1 LTPDSGAVAAVA
13 QRDITKFLQD
23 KPRILASFIL
33 PFLIVIILGN
43 SFRDPNSEFDYLTFV
58 TTGVFAQTLF
68 QSAAL
73 GLVSLLDDRDN
84 DFSQE
89 LFVAPVSRYAIIVGK
104 ITGEALVA
112 IVQGVGVLVVGWLI
126 GARIPLWRLPLVF
139 AFGVVVCLFGGA
151 FGLLV
156 LSTVRTRRFADQLF
170 NFVFLP
176 QFFLAGV
183 FNPTENFPWYLDA
196 LSRITPMRYA
206 VDLIRSIAYTGAERH
221 AVARD
226 PFPVTAAI
234 VTCLFV
240 AFVAAGT
247 TLFVRNERNR

>member
-1 LTPDSGAVAAVA
+1 MRDTGAVLAVA
-13 QRDITKFLQD
+13 QRDVTKFLQD
-23 KPRILASFIL
+23 KPRIIASFIL
-33 PFLIVIILGN
+33 PLLIVIILGN
-43 SFRDPNSEFDYLTFV
+43 SFRSSVKGFDYLTFV

-73 GLVSLLDDRDN
+73 GLVSLLEDRDN

-89 LFVAPVSRYAIIVGK
+89 LFVAPVSRYAIVVGK
-104 ITGEALVA
+104 ICGEALVA
-112 IVQGVGVLVVGWLI
+112 VVQGVGVLLVGWLV
-126 GARIPLWRLPLVF
+126 GARIPLARLPLLVI
-139 AFGVVVCLFGGA
+139 FGLVVCLFGGA

-170 NFVFLP
+170 NFLFLP

-196 LSRITPMRYA
+196 LSRIMPMRYA
-206 VDLIRSIAYTGAERH
+206 VDIIRSVGYSGRERS
-221 AVARD
+221 AVVRE
-226 PFPVTAAI
+226 PFVVAAAAVI
-234 VTCLFV
+234 GLFVLFV
-240 AFVAAGT
+240 ASGT